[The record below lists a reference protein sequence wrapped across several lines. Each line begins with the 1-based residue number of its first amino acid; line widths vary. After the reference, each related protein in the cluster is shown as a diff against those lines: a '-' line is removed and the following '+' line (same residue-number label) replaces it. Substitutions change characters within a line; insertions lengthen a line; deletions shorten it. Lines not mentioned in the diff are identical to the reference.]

1 LSALPNIGPH
11 ENRGLSIP
19 VSAIQNGSLF
29 LFTALSCFAIIEP
42 SPYELLFLVTTGVFA
57 LTGLTI
63 PRHIIVLAVL
73 LLLYNLGGIFSLI
86 PHMDEESSVRFM
98 AVSIYLMFT
107 ALLFASI
114 MSERTLERITVIQKG
129 YMVAAWVAAIA
140 GIVGY
145 FDIGGL
151 GPYLTLNSRASGTF
165 KDPNVLGTFL
175 VPPICFVAMRV
186 LSSQIGLLRGA
197 ILISIPIF
205 AVFLSFS
212 RGAWGVAIASLGMI
226 VLMMFITAPS
236 AAQRAR
242 LVAFS
247 LAGLAFLVCGLLVAL
262 SFESISEIFAERASL
277 NQSYD
282 QGVQGR
288 FGNQLRSIPL
298 LLDRPNGF
306 GPLRFRHYFPE
317 DPHNVYINAFASY
330 GWLGGFAYLAMT
342 LITFQIGFKAM
353 FIRSPWQKET
363 IVIWSALIILMLQGM
378 QIDTDHWRHFYML
391 LGMGWGLAAISLI
404 GPQPSADTQ
413 PYTARVT

>member
-1 LSALPNIGPH
+1 MSALPHISAHPGA
-11 ENRGLSIP
+11 SIR
-19 VSAIQNGSLF
+19 VSSIQDAALF

-42 SPYELLFLVTTGVFA
+42 SPYEVMFLVTTGVFA

-63 PRHIIVLAVL
+63 PRHIIVLAIL

-86 PHMDEESSVRFM
+86 PFMDEEASVRFM
-98 AVSIYLMFT
+98 AVSVYLMFT

-114 MSERTLERITVIQKG
+114 MSERTLERIMVIQKG
-129 YMVAAWVAAIA
+129 YMLAAWVASIA
-140 GIVGY
+140 GIIGY

-151 GPYLTLNSRASGTF
+151 GPYLTLNARAAGTF

-186 LSSQIGLLRGA
+186 LSGQIGLLRGA
-197 ILISIPIF
+197 FLISVPIF

-247 LAGLAFLVCGLLVAL
+247 LAGLAFLVGGLLLAL
-262 SFESISEIFAERASL
+262 SFESINEIFAERASL

-298 LLDRPNGF
+298 LLDSPNGF
-306 GPLRFRHYFPE
+306 GPLRFRFYFPE

-330 GWLGGFAYLAMT
+330 GWLGGFAYLALT
-342 LITFQIGFKAM
+342 LITFQIGFRAM

-363 IVIWSALIILMLQGM
+363 IVIWSALIVLMLQGM

-404 GPQPSADTQ
+404 GPQHQTGSVPHQHGSA
-413 PYTARVT
+413 